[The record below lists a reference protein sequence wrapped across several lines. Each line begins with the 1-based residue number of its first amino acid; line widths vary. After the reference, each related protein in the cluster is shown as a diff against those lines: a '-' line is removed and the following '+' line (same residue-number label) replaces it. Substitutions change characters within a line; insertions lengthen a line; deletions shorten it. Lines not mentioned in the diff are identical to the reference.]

1 MEAEEVEEN
10 VCWSLEK
17 GDAWGKYRGDDE
29 SMLEEWSVNEGDTG
43 RHITAAEDIATRECA
58 C

>member
-1 MEAEEVEEN
+1 MEEN

-43 RHITAAEDIATRECA
+43 RHITAAKDIATRECA